1 MRAKRPVFL
10 HGVQPAPAQVPD
22 HLQVPDRAQVGK
34 APKLPQLLEE
44 PRLPPNFCRLL
55 VLAQLSLPQIASL
68 LCNLQRLNVKE
79 ELRVALVHDPA
90 RFGIIRVIPRKQRG
104 LWKGRRGRRP
114 EDCRHLSLS
123 ILFKLNL
130 FFDQFKKNYLGFRSI
145 KKTYLG
151 FGSI

>member
-1 MRAKRPVFL
+1 MTKQPVFL
-10 HGVQPAPAQVPD
+10 HGIQPAPAQVPD

-44 PRLPPNFCRLL
+44 PRLPPNFRRLL

-79 ELRVALVHDPA
+79 ELRVALVHDPT
-90 RFGIIRVIPRKQRG
+90 RFGRRVIPWKQR

-123 ILFKLNL
+123 ILFKLISD
-130 FFDQFKKNYLGFRSI
+130 FDQFSKDWHRLVS
-145 KKTYLG
+145 TP
-151 FGSI
+151 

>member
-1 MRAKRPVFL
+1 MTKQPVFL
-10 HGVQPAPAQVPD
+10 HGIQPAPAQVPD
-22 HLQVPDRAQVGK
+22 HLQVPDCAQVRK
-34 APKLPQLLEE
+34 APELPQLLEE
-44 PRLPPNFCRLL
+44 RFPPNFCLL

-79 ELRVALVHDPA
+79 ELRVALVHDPT
-90 RFGIIRVIPRKQRG
+90 RFGIIRVIAWKQRG

-130 FFDQFKKNYLGFRSI
+130 FSI
-145 KKTYLG
+145 KLKN
-151 FGSI
+151 